1 MRSWQKKINDKIAKH
16 RSIDRYNIPFSIVS
30 YRRFQTT
37 KWKKAMVSYN
47 FQKSNV
53 QRTKTNT
60 YLSLSL
66 SLRTFLVLCRP
77 ALTFVTRSFLFPSRD
92 ASRRIRAVA
101 AARLLIINKLIAAS
115 VEARLSHVN
124 QDTPRTTNTQPA
136 WGRGGEE
143 GE

>member
-1 MRSWQKKINDKIAKH
+1 
-16 RSIDRYNIPFSIVS
+16 
-30 YRRFQTT
+30 
-37 KWKKAMVSYN
+37 MVSHN
-47 FQKSNV
+47 FQKV
-53 QRTKTNT
+53 ERLTNEGKH
-60 YLSLSL
+60 LSLSL
-66 SLRTFLVLCRP
+66 SLRAFLVLFRP

-136 WGRGGEE
+136 CLGEE
-143 GE
+143 GRRVSRGECWEEGCL

>member
-1 MRSWQKKINDKIAKH
+1 MKKGYGIIQFSKVERSTNEDKH
-16 RSIDRYNIPFSIVS
+16 
-30 YRRFQTT
+30 
-37 KWKKAMVSYN
+37 
-47 FQKSNV
+47 
-53 QRTKTNT
+53 
-60 YLSLSL
+60 LSLSFSL
-66 SLRTFLVLCRP
+66 FLRTFLVLCRP

-136 WGRGGEE
+136 
-143 GE
+143 